1 MKSKIDSTY
10 FDFLDDM
17 KKFTDRGVTDANEIM
32 SQFVPR
38 SNLNDI
44 YPAELLF
51 LVDYAKHSFLVISN
65 SNSFLGYT
73 TQYLMDAGPSFLYGI
88 RHPGDFKVFNN
99 KIFPLNMSFIKKHL
113 CDDDIGSYIFTTNYR
128 LKSLEG
134 NWLSISQRSRYI
146 KSSSDG
152 TPLVSIDS
160 LSDISNFKKNSEIV
174 NIIEKV
180 MGPQKLTKIQVD
192 TFSPDEQEYPISKR
206 EINVLRCICDGMS
219 SKQIAEKLNI
229 SIHTINNH
237 RKNMLG
243 KTNCKNLSELAAR
256 AIRTGIL

>member
-1 MKSKIDSTY
+1 MKSKDDLTY
-10 FDFLDDM
+10 FDFLNDV
-17 KKFTDRGVTDANEIM
+17 KNFPDRGVADANEIM

-38 SNLNDI
+38 PNLNNF

-51 LVDYAKHSFLVISN
+51 LVDYVKHSFLVISN
-65 SNSFLGYT
+65 SSSFLGYT
-73 TQYLMDAGPSFLYGI
+73 TSYLMDAGLSYLYGL
-88 RHPGDFKVFNN
+88 RHPEDFRIFNS
-99 KIFPLNMSFIKKHL
+99 KIFPLNLAFIKRHL
-113 CDDDIGSYIFTTNYR
+113 CDDDIGSYVFSTNYR
-128 LKSLEG
+128 LKARGG
-134 NWLSISQRSRYI
+134 NWLPISQRSRYI
-146 KSSSDG
+146 KLSAEG
-152 TPLVSIDS
+152 IPLVSIDS
-160 LSDISNFKKNSEIV
+160 LSDISHFKNNCEIV

-180 MGPQKLTKIQVD
+180 LGPQKLSKVEVN
-192 TFSPDEQEYPISKR
+192 TFFPDDEGSPISKR
-206 EINVLRCICDGMS
+206 EINVLKCICDGLS

>member
-1 MKSKIDSTY
+1 
-10 FDFLDDM
+10 
-17 KKFTDRGVTDANEIM
+17 
-32 SQFVPR
+32 
-38 SNLNDI
+38 
-44 YPAELLF
+44 
-51 LVDYAKHSFLVISN
+51 
-65 SNSFLGYT
+65 
-73 TQYLMDAGPSFLYGI
+73 
-88 RHPGDFKVFNN
+88 
-99 KIFPLNMSFIKKHL
+99 MSFIKKHL

-192 TFSPDEQEYPISKR
+192 TFSPDEQEYHISKR